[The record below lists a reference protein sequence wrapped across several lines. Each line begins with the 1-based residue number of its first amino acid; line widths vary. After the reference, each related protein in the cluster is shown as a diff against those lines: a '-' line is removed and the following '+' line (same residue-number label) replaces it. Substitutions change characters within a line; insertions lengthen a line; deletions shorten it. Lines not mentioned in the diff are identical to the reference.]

1 MSNLCFALS
10 SPKYIC
16 FPCLLMSSQSAH
28 KNKDYA
34 NPHNF
39 YSFLTLVVKSL
50 MKTNLVT
57 ETPQRRQNVESF
69 EWNKNTGGKNIL
81 SFSSLPATG
90 STTVF
95 GGGAGP
101 PHHRERYRGPHHL
114 LQGEVATYKRED
126 LQSLI
131 SGREAED
138 RLCPSVRGN
147 KDPNLDFSEK
157 LISRGKFPLERRSFE
172 FIMIA
177 IIIIMITII
186 TKEDKKDAALCL
198 LPKELEG
205 TDLGVAAAAQA
216 FK

>member
-1 MSNLCFALS
+1 M
-10 SPKYIC
+10 
-16 FPCLLMSSQSAH
+16 
-28 KNKDYA
+28 
-34 NPHNF
+34 
-39 YSFLTLVVKSL
+39 
-50 MKTNLVT
+50 
-57 ETPQRRQNVESF
+57 
-69 EWNKNTGGKNIL
+69 
-81 SFSSLPATG
+81 
-90 STTVF
+90 
-95 GGGAGP
+95 
-101 PHHRERYRGPHHL
+101 
-114 LQGEVATYKRED
+114 
-126 LQSLI
+126 I

-157 LISRGKFPLERRSFE
+157 LISRGKFPLERKSSE

-177 IIIIMITII
+177 III

>member
-1 MSNLCFALS
+1 
-10 SPKYIC
+10 
-16 FPCLLMSSQSAH
+16 MSSQSAH
-28 KNKDYA
+28 KNRDYA
-34 NPHNF
+34 NPHYF
-39 YSFLTLVVKSL
+39 YSFLTLGVKSL

-157 LISRGKFPLERRSFE
+157 LISRGKFPLERKSSE

-177 IIIIMITII
+177 III

>member
-1 MSNLCFALS
+1 M
-10 SPKYIC
+10 
-16 FPCLLMSSQSAH
+16 
-28 KNKDYA
+28 
-34 NPHNF
+34 
-39 YSFLTLVVKSL
+39 
-50 MKTNLVT
+50 
-57 ETPQRRQNVESF
+57 
-69 EWNKNTGGKNIL
+69 
-81 SFSSLPATG
+81 
-90 STTVF
+90 
-95 GGGAGP
+95 
-101 PHHRERYRGPHHL
+101 
-114 LQGEVATYKRED
+114 
-126 LQSLI
+126 I

-157 LISRGKFPLERRSFE
+157 LISRGKIPPERKSSE
-172 FIMIA
+172 FIMITIIIM

>member
-1 MSNLCFALS
+1 MWKVLS
-10 SPKYIC
+10 GI
-16 FPCLLMSSQSAH
+16 
-28 KNKDYA
+28 
-34 NPHNF
+34 
-39 YSFLTLVVKSL
+39 
-50 MKTNLVT
+50 
-57 ETPQRRQNVESF
+57 RRR
-69 EWNKNTGGKNIL
+69 TGGKNIP
-81 SFSSLPATG
+81 SSSSSPATG
-90 STTVF
+90 ATTVF
-95 GGGAGP
+95 GGGARP
-101 PHHRERYRGPHHL
+101 SYHRERHRGPDHL
-114 LQGEVATYKRED
+114 LQGEAATQKKKD

-157 LISRGKFPLERRSFE
+157 LISRGKFPLERKSSE

-177 IIIIMITII
+177 III